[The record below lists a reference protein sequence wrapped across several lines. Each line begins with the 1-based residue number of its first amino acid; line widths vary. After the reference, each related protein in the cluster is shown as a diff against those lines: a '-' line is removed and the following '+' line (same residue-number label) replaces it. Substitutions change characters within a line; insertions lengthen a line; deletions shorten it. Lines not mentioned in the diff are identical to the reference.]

1 MAKNKGLA
9 LHTSIDTDT
18 TITTVPSLY
27 YGAMAYCL
35 TTGPSSVI
43 VYDATAT
50 ATGTIIGGASATGS
64 AADRFQL
71 NMGHDPI
78 VCSLGIHANVT
89 CTSGVDS
96 IIIFWGPIS

>member
-1 MAKNKGLA
+1 MARGLA
-9 LHTSIDTDT
+9 LHTTIDTDT
-18 TITTVPSLY
+18 TITTAPCLY

-35 TTGPSSVI
+35 TTGPSKVLM
-43 VYDATAT
+43 YDSTAT
-50 ATGTIIGGASATGS
+50 ALGTLIGGAYATGS
-64 AADRFQL
+64 AAAQWQL